1 MAEQPDLLKVSVSYS
16 EELQADQA
24 DLLVTIKGS
33 SLIHGAAAL
42 LKAREVRQLVEALTA
57 LGLPE
62 QQIQLRGV
70 CAEVSSGP
78 LLKNSSATYQ
88 LRIQC
93 RALDLLP
100 DLIGAVASQKQATLE
115 SIIWRYPEGADAQ
128 DSWSERCALRAN
140 QKARRIAAA
149 LGVRLLGVYRVDE
162 SLDIP
167 PVYVEDMDVLRKAA
181 PQSRSRAMTSADL
194 GLAVSH
200 SKTVE
205 VHMTV
210 EYHVSRFGED
220 AAAASTG
227 RSNDR

>member
-1 MAEQPDLLKVSVSYS
+1 MAEQPDILKVSVSYS

-70 CAEVSSGP
+70 YAEVSSGL

-115 SIIWRYPEGADAQ
+115 SILWRYPEDAEAQ
-128 DSWSERCALRAN
+128 DGWSERCALRAS

-167 PVYVEDMDVLRKAA
+167 PVYAEDLDVLRKAA

-200 SKTVE
+200 TKTIE

-210 EYHVSRFGED
+210 EYHISRFG
-220 AAAASTG
+220 ASSEG
-227 RSNDR
+227 VDQKQAE